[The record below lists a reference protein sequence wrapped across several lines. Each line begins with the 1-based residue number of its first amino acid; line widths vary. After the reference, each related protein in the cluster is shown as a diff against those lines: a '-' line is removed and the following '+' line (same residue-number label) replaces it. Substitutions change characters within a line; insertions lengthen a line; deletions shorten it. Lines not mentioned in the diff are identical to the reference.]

1 MFLTVPSGTA
11 TSTEKSELYR
21 APSECSPDHFV
32 NCGHHAGVARILLLR
47 GAIGKTRS
55 QPGSGEARG
64 SPSRK
69 SGGEYRTSPRQA
81 IAAGTTTHSRAI
93 RPRAALGRRGY
104 LQPEVC

>member
-55 QPGSGEARG
+55 HPGSGEARG

-69 SGGEYRTSPRQA
+69 SGGEYRTSPRQG
-81 IAAGTTTHSRAI
+81 IAEGTTTHSRALRHMASI
-93 RPRAALGRRGY
+93 GCSSKL
-104 LQPEVC
+104 ETD